1 MTAEET
7 AQFYKAREAYREK
20 CDDFKQE
27 LDKYLSNYVKSHN
40 RHHLP
45 QLRA

>member
-7 AQFYKAREAYREK
+7 AQFYKDRQAYRWK
-20 CDDFKQE
+20 CEEFKIE
-27 LDKYLSNYVKSHN
+27 LDKFLSHYEPRNPN
-40 RHHLP
+40 HLP

>member
-7 AQFYKAREAYREK
+7 AQFYKDREAYRSK
-20 CDDFKQE
+20 CEDFTE
-27 LDKYLSNYVKSHN
+27 EMSKYLSHYEPRNT
-40 RHHLP
+40 HHLP

>member
-7 AQFYKAREAYREK
+7 AQFYQAREAYRRK
-20 CDDFKQE
+20 CDDFKE
-27 LDKYLSNYVKSHN
+27 EMFKYLSHYEPRNT
-40 RHHLP
+40 HHLP